1 MGIKHGLHL
10 RPAQKLVDLAAQF
23 SSNITLRKDARTADA
38 KSIFD
43 VITLGAEHG
52 STLHLLAEGE
62 DAAEALDVLE
72 KFIREFE
79 EA

>member
-1 MGIKHGLHL
+1 MAIKHGLHL
-10 RPAQKLVDLAAQF
+10 RPAQKLVDLAMKFTAE
-23 SSNITLRKDARTADA
+23 ITLRKDARTADA

-43 VITLGAEHG
+43 VITLGAEPG

-72 KFIREFE
+72 EFIQEFE
-79 EA
+79 DA